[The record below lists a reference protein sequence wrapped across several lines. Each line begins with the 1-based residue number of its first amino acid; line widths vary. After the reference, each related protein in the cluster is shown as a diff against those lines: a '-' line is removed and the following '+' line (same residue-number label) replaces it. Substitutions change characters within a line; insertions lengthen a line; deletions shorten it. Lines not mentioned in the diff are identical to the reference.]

1 MSSARV
7 AIFMGAPGA
16 GKGTQAIRVSK
27 NLDLAHVSTG
37 DLFRENISKGT
48 ELGAR
53 AKGFMDAGQLVP
65 DELVLDMLFDR
76 VQQPDCQG
84 GYILDGFPRTVVQAE
99 ALTKRLGGASVHVV
113 DIAVPDE
120 VIVDRIA
127 GRLLCKACGN
137 IQHREFDAPTVEGIC
152 DDCGGELY
160 QRADDSPDTVQD
172 RLAVYHEQTAPVV
185 DYYKSHG
192 ILARVDGMQSPDSV
206 FQSLIQGLP
215 EGWKRVDA

>member
-1 MSSARV
+1 MNAARV

-16 GKGTQAIRVSK
+16 GKGTQAVRVSK
-27 NLDLAHVSTG
+27 HIELAHISTG

-48 ELGAR
+48 ELGER

-76 VQQPDCQG
+76 VQQPDCES

-99 ALTKRLGGASVHVV
+99 ALTERLGDASVHVV
-113 DIAVPDE
+113 DISVPDN

-137 IQHREFDAPTVEGIC
+137 IQHREFDPPAKEGTC
-152 DDCGGELY
+152 DNCGGELY
-160 QRADDSPDTVQD
+160 QRADDSPDTVKD
-172 RLAVYHEQTAPVV
+172 RLAVYHDQTAPLV
-185 DYYKSHG
+185 DYYQSKG

-215 EGWKRVDA
+215 EEWKRGDA

>member
-1 MSSARV
+1 MNVPKV

-16 GKGTQAIRVSK
+16 GKGTQAARVSK
-27 NLDLAHVSTG
+27 NLELAHISTG
-37 DLFRENISKGT
+37 DLFRENITNGT
-48 ELGAR
+48 PLGER
-53 AKGFMDAGQLVP
+53 VKGFTEAGQLVP

-76 VQQPDCQG
+76 VQQPDCQS

-99 ALTKRLGGASVHVV
+99 ALTERLQGASVHVV

-120 VIVDRIA
+120 VIVKRIA

-137 IQHREFDAPTVEGIC
+137 IQHREFNPPAVAGIC
-152 DDCGGELY
+152 DKCSGELY
-160 QRADDSPDTVQD
+160 QRADDSPDTVTD

-185 DYYKSHG
+185 DYYHSRG

-215 EGWKRVDA
+215 EEWKRVDA

>member
-1 MSSARV
+1 MSAPKV

-16 GKGTQAIRVSK
+16 GKGTQAVRVSESIG
-27 NLDLAHVSTG
+27 LAHISTG
-37 DLFRENISKGT
+37 DLFRENISNDT
-48 ELGAR
+48 DLGKR
-53 AKGFMDAGQLVP
+53 AKGFMESGQLVP

-76 VQQPDCQG
+76 VQQPDCQS

-99 ALTKRLGGASVHVV
+99 ALTERLNGASVHAV
-113 DIAVPDE
+113 DIQVPDE

-127 GRLLCKACGN
+127 GRLLCRSCGN
-137 IQHREFDAPTVEGIC
+137 IQHTEFDPPETEGVC
-152 DDCGGELY
+152 SKCSGELY
-160 QRADDSPDTVQD
+160 QRKDDAPDTVKD

-185 DYYKSHG
+185 DYYHSRG

-215 EGWKRVDA
+215 EEWKRESV

>member
-1 MSSARV
+1 MNSARV

-16 GKGTQAIRVSK
+16 GKGTQAARVSK
-27 NLDLAHVSTG
+27 NLDLAHISTG

-48 ELGAR
+48 ELGER
-53 AKGFMDAGQLVP
+53 AKGFNDAGQLVP

-76 VQQPDCQG
+76 VQQADCES

-99 ALTKRLGGASVHVV
+99 ALTKRLAGTSVHVV
-113 DIAVPDE
+113 EIAVPDE
-120 VIVDRIA
+120 VIVERLA

-137 IQHREFDAPTVEGIC
+137 TQHRQFAPPAVEGTC
-152 DDCGGELY
+152 DGCSGELY
-160 QRADDSPDTVQD
+160 QRADDSPDTVQG

-215 EGWKRVDA
+215 EDWKRVDA